1 MSKEFEI
8 AALSS
13 EQTKKLQQLENEL
26 ECTLIAYERQGEL
39 PNETEQ
45 PMDLV

>member
-13 EQTKKLQQLENEL
+13 EQTKKLQQLETEL